1 MATSILNRIARLF
14 KASAHDALDKAE
26 DPGAIARQMVRD
38 LSADIAKLE
47 ELVASVIGD
56 QKILAKQ
63 RDEAQDQAADWNDKA
78 RQAVNAGRYE
88 LAAAALSRA
97 DRAEKDL
104 AAFDLALVKLAPQVD
119 DLKRKLDDLRQKKDS
134 AESESAV
141 LDARA
146 KAAHATGR
154 AARILSGVG
163 KNPANFD
170 SVRQRVDQIEA
181 NAEAIEEMAQH
192 KRAQDLDAEL
202 ATLSAVPLSVRL
214 EALKTEV
221 AAGAGGE
228 LK

>member
-78 RQAVNAGRYE
+78 RQAVAAGRYD

-104 AAFDLALVKLAPQVD
+104 SVFDLALVKLAPQVD
-119 DLKRKLDDLRQKKDS
+119 DLKCKLDDLRQKKDS
-134 AESESAV
+134 AEGESAV

-146 KAAHATGR
+146 KAAHATSR

-163 KNPANFD
+163 KNPVNFD